1 MPARFSWVLGITP
14 MKLDIRDVRFEAI
27 KGRGHGGQN
36 VNKCANC
43 IRATHEPTGIV
54 VHATRE
60 RSLPQN
66 KKAAIEE
73 LTRRLEGLAE
83 ARAAQ
88 DRRDRYDAKPD
99 ATFGNAVRV
108 YRLVGQ
114 NQGIVDRRVDRT
126 FPIDVLKR
134 GKLDDLLSAIISQRK
149 S

>member
-1 MPARFSWVLGITP
+1 
-14 MKLDIRDVRFEAI
+14 MKLDLRDVRFEAFSSS
-27 KGRGHGGQN
+27 GPGGQFRN
-36 VNKCANC
+36 RHANC
-43 IRATHEPTGIV
+43 IRAIHEPTGIV
-54 VHATRE
+54 VRATKE
-60 RSLPQN
+60 RSLGQN

-88 DRRDRYDAKPD
+88 ERRDRYDAQPD
-99 ATFGNAVRV
+99 ASFGNAVRV